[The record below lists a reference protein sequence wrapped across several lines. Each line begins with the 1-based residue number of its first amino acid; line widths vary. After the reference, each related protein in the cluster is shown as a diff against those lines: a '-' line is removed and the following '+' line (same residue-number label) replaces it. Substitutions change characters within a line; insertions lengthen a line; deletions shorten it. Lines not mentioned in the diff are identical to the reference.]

1 MLKKYLKSVLLL
13 FWAAPP
19 VYLMN
24 VFIAL
29 DFDIFRWSME
39 RRGFSVALTMIIGLL
54 TLFVINLQQ
63 SFNSK
68 NYD

>member
-1 MLKKYLKSVLLL
+1 MLRKYLKSVLLL

-29 DFDIFRWSME
+29 DFDISHWSME
-39 RRGFSVALTMIIGLL
+39 RRGFSVSLTMVIGLV
-54 TLFVINLQQ
+54 TLFVANLQL
-63 SFNSK
+63 SFKSK